1 MTSIIDRNSCSV
13 LHLRGISKELAAC
26 SSFEEGLE
34 LEVRGSGPRF
44 RPHDLVRTC
53 NQEEEECMQ

>member
-13 LHLRGISKELAAC
+13 LHLRGISKEPAVV

-34 LEVRGSGPRF
+34 LELEVRGS
-44 RPHDLVRTC
+44 DLVRTY

>member
-13 LHLRGISKELAAC
+13 LLHLRGISKEPAVV

-34 LEVRGSGPRF
+34 LELEVRGS
-44 RPHDLVRTC
+44 DLVRTY